1 MGRCGPK
8 WPETAKRPYLG
19 LGGPNR
25 DSEGTFLGYHPP
37 GLVVCT
43 HSGGPKVRLAPR
55 NGRRGAFRAHFGALR
70 AKMARNGK
78 TAVSGAGRP
87 ESGFRGDFSGVPP
100 PGFGGF
106 HTLLRPQSASST
118 PYRLPGRGR
127 KEGRKEG
134 LYRAPHRVPSRHVN
148 NNNNLC
154 YVYNNKI
161 IMWP

>member
-1 MGRCGPK
+1 M
-8 WPETAKRPYLG
+8 
-19 LGGPNR
+19 
-25 DSEGTFLGYHPP
+25 
-37 GLVVCT
+37 
-43 HSGGPKVRLAPR
+43 RLAPR

-87 ESGFRGDFSGVPP
+87 ESGFRGDLSGVPP

-118 PYRLPGRGR
+118 PYQPPGRGR

-154 YVYNNKI
+154 HVYNNKI
-161 IMWP
+161 ITWSGENSVVNEARNIDQSVEPHTLSY